1 MGPRKLLVFD
11 LETVPDTDLAKKLW
25 PDVCAD
31 MTPEECVEHIYAHH
45 RAKSSSGSD
54 FPAPPFHKVV
64 AIGCLLADIDM
75 EDGHETYNFRKLGC
89 IGEETDDEQTLLQ
102 KFFDFGA
109 RQNEHGLLR
118 LVSFNGLGFDNSVL
132 KLRALHHH
140 IPARWFMNHLSSKWD
155 NYHSKNALAYHA
167 DLAEM
172 LGSFRSMPKLDE
184 VCTLA
189 GLPGK
194 LDVSGSKVY
203 EMHLR
208 GDMQDIRDYCETDV
222 LNTYLLYLHHQHLG
236 GILPTVTMYDE
247 FTKVRGYLEKE
258 RDKRLHLGKFLDAW
272 NTAE

>member
-11 LETVPDTDLAKKLW
+11 LETVPDLNLARKLWKTECADLNDLA
-25 PDVCAD
+25 
-31 MTPEECVEHIYAHH
+31 CVEYIYEHH
-45 RAKSSSGSD
+45 RKASSTGSD
-54 FPAPPFHKVV
+54 FPRPCFHKIV
-64 AIGCLLADIDM
+64 AIGCLLADIEH
-75 EDGHETYNFRKLGC
+75 EDGYETYHFRKLGC
-89 IGEETDDEQTLLQ
+89 IGEETDDEATLLK

-109 RQNEHGLLR
+109 RENLR
-118 LVSFNGLGFDNSVL
+118 LVSFNGLGFDNPVL

-140 IPARWFMNHLSSKWD
+140 IPAKWFMNHLSSKWD

-172 LGSFRSMPKLDE
+172 LGSYRAMPKLDE

-208 GDMQDIRDYCETDV
+208 GEMQGIRDYCETDV

-236 GILPTVTMYDE
+236 GLLPTQTMADE
-247 FTKVRGYLEKE
+247 SAKVREYLEMNQE
-258 RDKRLHLGKFLDAW
+258 KRPHLGQFLEAW
-272 NTAE
+272 NNAN